1 MKTLTSRILKIAT
14 QVREADRGQGYT
26 EYALII
32 ASIGIAAIV
41 ALQLLGTNISGAFN
55 SLAGQV

>member
-1 MKTLTSRILKIAT
+1 MKRLTSRILRIVT

-32 ASIGIAAIV
+32 ASIAIVAIV
-41 ALQLLGTNISGAFN
+41 ALQALGTSISAAFN